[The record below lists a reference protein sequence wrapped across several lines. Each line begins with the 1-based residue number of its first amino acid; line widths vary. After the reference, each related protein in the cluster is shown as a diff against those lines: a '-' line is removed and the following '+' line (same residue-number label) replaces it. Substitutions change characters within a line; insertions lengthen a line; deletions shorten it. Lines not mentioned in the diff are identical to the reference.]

1 MFRLKELSRSFDIS
15 ERDKDN
21 IRRLGVNLIDKR
33 EIFITDVMDYIAK
46 KYDIPA
52 KIKESISKKYSHH
65 LGSWF
70 DATISGKISKDI
82 VSFLMDFNLSQYSH
96 QYYIDDRMS
105 NVFSFIR
112 MYFMEQIYNLANTEW
127 EYQEVSKSFSKMLDL
142 SQYMVNHDYLIYK
155 SGLKSDIRMKDY
167 IIKYAE
173 KFSVIIHTLL
183 ILFLVAMTV
192 GAVTYFVY
200 DIFKTFDTVPMN
212 KLFITALG
220 SLLIVW
226 VLGELL
232 HSEIQMLKGDSFKI
246 SIFVGVVL
254 IAFIRDLLIMTLKH
268 EENYQFSLLLLLGVL
283 VIGFIYWLLQ
293 RVEKK

>member
-21 IRRLGVNLIDKR
+21 VRRIGINLIDKR
-33 EIFITDVMDYIAK
+33 EQFVVSVIEYIAK
-46 KYDIPA
+46 KYDMPSRV
-52 KIKESISKKYSHH
+52 KETMSKNYSHY
-65 LGSWF
+65 LGTWF
-70 DATISGKISKDI
+70 DAIITGKISKDI
-82 VSFLMDFNLSQYSH
+82 VTFLMDFNLSQYSH
-96 QYYIDDRMS
+96 EYYIDDRMA

-112 MYFMEQIYNLANTEW
+112 TYFMEQIYNLANTDW
-127 EYQEVSKSFSKMLDL
+127 EYQEVSKSYSKMLDL
-142 SQYMVNHDYLIYK
+142 SQYMVSHDYLIHK
-155 SGLKSDIRMKDY
+155 SGLKSDIRVKDY

-173 KFSVIIHTLL
+173 KFSVIVHTLL
-183 ILFLVAMTV
+183 ILFLIVMTV

-200 DIFKTFDTVPMN
+200 DVFKTFDTIPMN

-268 EENYQFSLLLLLGVL
+268 DENYQFSLLLLLGVL

>member
-1 MFRLKELSRSFDIS
+1 MFRLKELSRNFDIS
-15 ERDKDN
+15 ERDNDN
-21 IRRLGVNLIDKR
+21 IRRIGVSLIDKR
-33 EIFITDVMDYIAK
+33 EQFVVSVIDYIAK
-46 KYDIPA
+46 KYDMPSRV
-52 KIKESISKKYSHH
+52 KETMSKNYSHH

-70 DATISGKISKDI
+70 DAIITGKISKDI
-82 VSFLMDFNLSQYSH
+82 VTFLMDFNLSQYSH
-96 QYYIDDRMS
+96 EYYIDDRMS

-112 MYFMEQIYNLANTEW
+112 NYFMEQIYNLANTDW

-142 SQYMVNHDYLIYK
+142 SQYMVSHDYLIHK
-155 SGLKSDIRMKDY
+155 SGLKSDIRIKDY

-183 ILFLVAMTV
+183 ILFLIAMTM

-200 DIFKTFDTVPMN
+200 DVFKTFDTVPMN

-232 HSEIQMLKGDSFKI
+232 HSEIQMLKGDSFRI

-268 EENYQFSLLLLLGVL
+268 DENYQFSLLLLLGVL
-283 VIGFIYWLLQ
+283 IIGFIYWLLQ

>member
-1 MFRLKELSRSFDIS
+1 MFRIKELSRSFDIG
-15 ERDKDN
+15 ERDQDN
-21 IRRLGVNLIDKR
+21 IRRIGVSLIDKR
-33 EIFITDVMDYIAK
+33 EQFVISVTDYIAK
-46 KYDIPA
+46 KYDMPTRV
-52 KIKESISKKYSHH
+52 KEVMIKSHSHH

-70 DATISGKISKDI
+70 DAIITGKVSKDI
-82 VSFLMDFNLSQYSH
+82 VTFLMDFNLSQYSH
-96 QYYIDDRMS
+96 EYYIDDRMS

-112 MYFMEQIYNLANTEW
+112 TYFMEQIYNLAHTDW
-127 EYQEVSKSFSKMLDL
+127 EYQEVSKSFSKILDL
-142 SQYMVNHDYLIYK
+142 SQYMVNHDYLIHK
-155 SGLKSDIRMKDY
+155 SGLKSDIRVKDY
-167 IIKYAE
+167 VIKYAE
-173 KFSVIIHTLL
+173 KFSVMVHTLL
-183 ILFLVAMTV
+183 ILFLVVMTM

-200 DIFKTFDTVPMN
+200 DVINTFDTVPMN

-232 HSEIQMLKGDSFKI
+232 HSEIQMLRGDSFKI

-268 EENYQFSLLLLLGVL
+268 DENYQFSLLLLLGVL
-283 VIGFIYWLLQ
+283 IIGFVYWLLQ